1 MLYIYREYFLYLQ
14 SYASGNFLQKCFT
27 FAEQRH
33 KFSQDHKG
41 QICKTIETK
50 TIYDCLVNAPNIHAN
65 TYTEKHTYASTNSL
79 G

>member
-1 MLYIYREYFLYLQ
+1 MQQKFFQDFFSQEAPDFWNNIEKEPQKPRPELKKICMLYIYREYFLYLQ

-41 QICKTIETK
+41 
-50 TIYDCLVNAPNIHAN
+50 
-65 TYTEKHTYASTNSL
+65 
-79 G
+79 